1 MFKQYRSYW
10 RNWHLSLTLVFFI
23 LGFLI
28 GLAFTT
34 QAKYNQRYSP
44 RKENLLYLIK
54 RKQDQQQKL
63 KTELVKVQ
71 TALAAREKVLSK
83 KQKSLKSNLAALN
96 KLKQEAGLISLK
108 GQGLEIILGDAVQM
122 PPTGDPDS
130 YLIHDYD
137 LQIVVNALWRGGAR
151 GIAINNERIV
161 FTSSIRSSGTAILVN
176 SRPLGSPYKIKVVG
190 PTKKLIK
197 TLLLDSNAKHFFL
210 DYKQQYGL
218 IASYTAKKE
227 VVLPMYK
234 GSLRF

>member
-1 MFKQYRSYW
+1 MFKKYRSYW
-10 RNWHLSLTLVFFI
+10 QNWHLSLTLVFFI

-44 RKENLLYLIK
+44 RKENLLLLIK
-54 RKQDQQQKL
+54 KKQDQQQKL

-71 TALAAREKVLSK
+71 AALTKWEKTLSSR
-83 KQKSLKSNLAALN
+83 QLSLKNELAKLN
-96 KLKQEAGLISLK
+96 KLKQEAGLTPLK
-108 GQGLEIILGDAVQM
+108 GQGLEVILGDAVQI
-122 PPTGDPDS
+122 PSTGDPDS

-137 LQIVVNALWRGGAR
+137 LQIVVNALWRGGAL
-151 GIAINNERIV
+151 GMAINNERIV
-161 FTSSIRSSGTAILVN
+161 LTSSIRSSGTAILVN

-190 PTKKLIK
+190 PAKKLIK
-197 TLLLDSNAKHFFL
+197 ALLLDSNAKRFFL